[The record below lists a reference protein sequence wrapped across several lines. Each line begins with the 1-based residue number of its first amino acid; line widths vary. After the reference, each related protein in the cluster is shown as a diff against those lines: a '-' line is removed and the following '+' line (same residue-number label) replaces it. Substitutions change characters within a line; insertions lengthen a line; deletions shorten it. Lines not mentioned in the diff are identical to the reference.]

1 TRAKFFNVN
10 EYSVPSLGCEG
21 NVFSTLSVGTKSL
34 ASCRYKTVD
43 KCEGGDPS
51 AGEMVRSK
59 KAMFPSRTES
69 EAESRKKAH
78 ECENTPK
85 IQFRMIEDLTAKMG
99 AVEKIV
105 RKGWKEDHTK
115 AGSSTD
121 VPEETKLL
129 ALWPVLKLRG
139 NVGLLLLNNLLLI
152 ETTQQRL
159 SYTTSGSEAG
169 DITHLLIMATEGGWF
184 FKFLDM
190 ELYMVDYTHECV
202 SESGVPQNKQ
212 SGYCGVYCLKYIEC
226 HALGM
231 TFPSHYLCDK
241 NIKTFRS
248 QMATEIFDENSIN
261 NTEKCLYKHLSVY
274 D

>member
-1 TRAKFFNVN
+1 MEQDGICPSHITGDKYLWTYRRFNTVKCTTMLKREKYSEFLDSPAIPDGSGNLLPHGALDYYTCEEPAYCRSDKTWTLEIDDIYAPLFVKNDHWVACWISLPRRHMVIWDSDVAYAKD
-10 EYSVPSLGCEG
+10 E
-21 NVFSTLSVGTKSL
+21 KI
-34 ASCRYKTVD
+34 AKTV
-43 KCEGGDPS
+43 KPI
-51 AGEMVRSK
+51 
-59 KAMFPSRTES
+59 
-69 EAESRKKAH
+69 AH
-78 ECENTPK
+78 MLPY
-85 IQFRMIEDLTAKMG
+85 MLHM
-99 AVEKIV
+99 
-105 RKGWKEDHTK
+105 
-115 AGSSTD
+115 
-121 VPEETKLL
+121 
-129 ALWPVLKLRG
+129 
-139 NVGLLLLNNLLLI
+139 
-152 ETTQQRL
+152 L
-159 SYTTSGSEAG
+159 SPG
-169 DITHLLIMATEGGWF
+169 
-184 FKFLDM
+184 KDM